1 MARRE
6 DYEHWGMGLPM
17 ASEAL
22 QDIDAVCEELGL
34 QRGEVC
40 RRIVITWSKAR
51 RGKVQE
57 LWGFAPGVV
66 FAASTNGQGGVPA
79 LPGATA
85 HTEPVAT
92 SQPQRRKKVAS
103 ETAAAAVQGLD
114 LELD

>member
-6 DYEHWGMGLPM
+6 DYEHWGMGLPIT
-17 ASEAL
+17 SEAL
-22 QDIDAVCEELGL
+22 QDVDAVCEELGL

-40 RRIVITWSKAR
+40 RLIVITWSKAR

-66 FAASTNGQGGVPA
+66 FAASTNGQGDIPA
-79 LPGATA
+79 LLGGTA
-85 HTEPVAT
+85 HTEPVAMPPT
-92 SQPQRRKKVAS
+92 QRRKKVVS

-114 LELD
+114 LD

>member
-17 ASEAL
+17 TSEAL
-22 QDIDAVCEELGL
+22 QDVDSVCEELGL

-40 RRIVITWSKAR
+40 RLIVITWSKAR

-66 FAASTNGQGGVPA
+66 FAASTNGQGGVPGLA
-79 LPGATA
+79 GVGGHA
-85 HTEPVAT
+85 EPVVT
-92 SQPQRRKKVAS
+92 TPTPRRKKVVS
-103 ETAAAAVQGLD
+103 ETTAAAVQGLD
-114 LELD
+114 LDLD